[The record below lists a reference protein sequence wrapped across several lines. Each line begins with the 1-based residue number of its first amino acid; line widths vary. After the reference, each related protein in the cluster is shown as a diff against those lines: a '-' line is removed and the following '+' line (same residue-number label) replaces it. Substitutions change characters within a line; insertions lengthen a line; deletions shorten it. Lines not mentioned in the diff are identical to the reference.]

1 MKIFNYLVRSLLKS
15 AISQPTQLDE
25 RTRRDIGLDAM
36 AAEHLKDERLWRE
49 LAA

>member
-1 MKIFNYLVRSLLKS
+1 MKRFRYLVRSLLN
-15 AISQPTQLDE
+15 AAARQPARLDA
-25 RTRRDIGLDAM
+25 RTRRDIGLNPM